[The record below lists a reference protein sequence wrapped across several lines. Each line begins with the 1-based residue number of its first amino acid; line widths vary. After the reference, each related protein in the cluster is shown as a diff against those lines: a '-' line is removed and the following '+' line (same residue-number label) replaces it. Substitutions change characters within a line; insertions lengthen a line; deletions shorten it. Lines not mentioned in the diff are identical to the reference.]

1 MSDILTPGTEDP
13 INAAAAAALSSVHSS
28 NLPQILQQ
36 IRATLLITT
45 YQAGKLIVARADQST
60 LNTHFV
66 QFAKPMGLASE
77 PGRIMVGSATGI
89 HVFRDVPSLAGRLA
103 LPGHHD
109 AVYAER
115 HYHVTGD
122 IDIHEMGLD
131 REGRCW
137 FINTRFSCLC
147 TLDAAHSFVPRWW
160 PSFVSA
166 LAPEDRCH
174 LNGLA
179 MVDGAPRYVTAL
191 GATDTPRGWTANKK
205 NGGLLL
211 DVQSGETIVGGLSM
225 PHSPRVHRG
234 ALWVL
239 ESGTGTL
246 ARVDQQSGHV
256 EAVARVPG
264 FARGL
269 DFAGPLAFIGLSQLR
284 ETNAFTDIPI
294 TNDNADRMSGVWV
307 VHIETGKTVALLKFN
322 NAVQEI
328 FAVQLLANVQY
339 PDVLRADHEL
349 LRTTY
354 VLPDARLKD
363 VYVPQG
369 PGSA

>member
-1 MSDILTPGTEDP
+1 MSDLSRYATDEPVERADE
-13 INAAAAAALSSVHSS
+13 ALSSVHSS
-28 NLPQILQQ
+28 NLPLILKQL
-36 IRATLLITT
+36 RATLLITT
-45 YQAGKLIVARADQST
+45 YQAGKLILARADHSA

-66 QFAKPMGLASE
+66 HFPKPMGVATDLD
-77 PGRIMVGSATGI
+77 RIMVGSATGI
-89 HVFRDVPSLAGRLA
+89 HVFRNVPNLAERVAPHGR
-103 LPGHHD
+103 HD

-115 HYHVTGD
+115 HYHITGD
-122 IDIHEMGLD
+122 IDIHEMGID

-160 PSFVSA
+160 PSFVSS

-191 GATDTPRGWTANKK
+191 GATDVPRGWSANKK
-205 NGGLLL
+205 NGGVLL
-211 DVQSGETIVGGLSM
+211 DVPSGELIASGLSM
-225 PHSPRVHRG
+225 PHSPRWHRG
-234 ALWVL
+234 ALWLL

-246 ARVDQQSGHV
+246 ARIDAQSGRV
-256 EAVARVPG
+256 ETIARVPG

-294 TNDNADRMSGVWV
+294 TDENSDRMSGVWV
-307 VHIETGKTVALLKFN
+307 VNIETGKTVALLKFN

-339 PDVLRADHEL
+339 PDVLRSDHEL
-349 LRTTY
+349 LRSTY

-363 VYVPQG
+363 V
-369 PGSA
+369 SIL